1 MHACLFHKHYFSFTP
16 SSSTARALVP
26 GVKLAIWS
34 KSAKLQNSSAWDHM
48 HLVSVLL
55 CRQSDVE
62 YLVKITSSDNH
73 ISIMDNQNFH
83 SHHHAPTFQH
93 TLLHWMLHQNFCTIC
108 HLHWTCRQL
117 HGFFQS
123 GFAVHATFRSYFS
136 SLMPNGNIW
145 LEGNVY
151 SQQFMQKLL
160 QRIPVFVSI
169 LWILG
174 SVVLQFPKNEMFQ
187 TWNE

>member
-1 MHACLFHKHYFSFTP
+1 
-16 SSSTARALVP
+16 
-26 GVKLAIWS
+26 
-34 KSAKLQNSSAWDHM
+34 
-48 HLVSVLL
+48 
-55 CRQSDVE
+55 
-62 YLVKITSSDNH
+62 
-73 ISIMDNQNFH
+73 MDNQNFH

-93 TLLHWMLHQNFCTIC
+93 TPLHWMLHQIFCTIC

-145 LEGNVY
+145 LEANVY

-187 TWNE
+187 TWNEWPVCTSVLVTTKQYCKCTQRKTSTSNLKSSKCMHL

>member
-1 MHACLFHKHYFSFTP
+1 M
-16 SSSTARALVP
+16 
-26 GVKLAIWS
+26 
-34 KSAKLQNSSAWDHM
+34 
-48 HLVSVLL
+48 
-55 CRQSDVE
+55 
-62 YLVKITSSDNH
+62 SSDNH

-145 LEGNVY
+145 LEANVY

-187 TWNE
+187 TWNEWPVCTSVLVTTKQYCKCTQRKTSTSNLKSSKCMHL

>member
-1 MHACLFHKHYFSFTP
+1 
-16 SSSTARALVP
+16 
-26 GVKLAIWS
+26 
-34 KSAKLQNSSAWDHM
+34 
-48 HLVSVLL
+48 
-55 CRQSDVE
+55 
-62 YLVKITSSDNH
+62 
-73 ISIMDNQNFH
+73 MDNQNFH

-93 TLLHWMLHQNFCTIC
+93 TLLHWMLHQNFCTIR
-108 HLHWTCRQL
+108 HLHWTCWQL

-123 GFAVHATFRSYFS
+123 GFAVHATFRSNFS

-145 LEGNVY
+145 LEANVY

-187 TWNE
+187 TWNEWPVCTSVLVTTKQYCKCTQRKTSTSNLKSSKCMHL